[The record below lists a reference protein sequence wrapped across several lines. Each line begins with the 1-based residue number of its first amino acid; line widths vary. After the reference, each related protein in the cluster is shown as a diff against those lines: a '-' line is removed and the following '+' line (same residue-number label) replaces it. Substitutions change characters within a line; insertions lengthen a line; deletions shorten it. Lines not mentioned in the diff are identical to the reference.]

1 MRRVDDARSARARFR
16 ATHPILQDDY
26 RMATIEPGSP
36 AAERDEMRDEQRD
49 EKVDRKRDEKR
60 DEKRSDKPRAARRS
74 DKGDKADNAG
84 NDARM
89 SEQRSAR
96 VAGLE
101 SYGRLYG
108 SSAVMQDLYEQIR
121 RVSVTDATA
130 LIVGESGTGKELVAR
145 TIHEESHRRDGPFI
159 AVNCGAIPD
168 ELIEAELFGHEKG
181 SFTGAVQAR
190 DGHFEHARGGTLFLD
205 EVTEMSLLHQVKL
218 LRALESGEYYP
229 VGSNEAIRGDV
240 RVIAAT
246 NRDPLAA
253 VRDNALREDLMYR
266 LAVFPLRAP
275 PLRERERDR
284 ELLAQLFLT
293 ELNDEA
299 GTQKAFSKRALET
312 VRNWSWPGNVRELK
326 NAVYRAFILAEKHVE
341 IAHPQLVPRVKKPV
355 TQGDAMSVWIG
366 TPLADAQKQIIL
378 GTLKH
383 CGGDKR
389 LAARTLG
396 VSLKTLY
403 NRLGSYGAEDG
414 ETGAPDDTG
423 INEADDTRDTE

>member
-1 MRRVDDARSARARFR
+1 
-16 ATHPILQDDY
+16 
-26 RMATIEPGSP
+26 MASIEPGSP
-36 AAERDEMRDEQRD
+36 AAERDEPRATRDERD
-49 EKVDRKRDEKR
+49 
-60 DEKRSDKPRAARRS
+60 ARRNE
-74 DKGDKADNAG
+74 KGNEKGRKAGRDSGHDASQQAG
-84 NDARM
+84 DDAGRKAQGK
-89 SEQRSAR
+89 EPR
-96 VAGLE
+96 VPGLQ
-101 SYGRLYG
+101 SYGLLYG
-108 SSAVMQDLYEQIR
+108 SSTIMQDLYAQIE

-145 TIHEESHRRDGPFI
+145 TIHDRSERRDGPFI

-218 LRALESGEYYP
+218 LRALETGDYRP
-229 VGSNEAIRGDV
+229 VGSNETIRGDV
-240 RVIAAT
+240 RIIAAT
-246 NRDPLAA
+246 NRDPVVA
-253 VRDNALREDLMYR
+253 VKDNALREDLMYR

-293 ELNDEA
+293 ELNDES
-299 GTQKAFSKRALET
+299 GTQKVFSKRALET

-326 NAVYRAFILAEKHVE
+326 NAVYRAFILAEKQVE
-341 IAHPQLVPRVKKPV
+341 IAHPQLVPKVKKPV

-378 GTLKH
+378 GTLKY

-414 ETGAPDDTG
+414 EAPLPDDG
-423 INEADDTRDTE
+423 DNEGEARDAG

>member
-1 MRRVDDARSARARFR
+1 
-16 ATHPILQDDY
+16 
-26 RMATIEPGSP
+26 MATIEPGSP
-36 AAERDEMRDEQRD
+36 AAERDAMRDEQRNEMLD
-49 EKVDRKRDEKR
+49 ERPDEKR
-60 DEKRSDKPRAARRS
+60 AGKRSEKRSGVPRAAARR
-74 DKGDKADNAG
+74 DKTDKPDKPD
-84 NDARM
+84 DARM
-89 SEQRSAR
+89 SEERSAR

-121 RVSVTDATA
+121 RVSVTEATA

-145 TIHEESHRRDGPFI
+145 TIHEESNRRDGPFI

-246 NRDPLAA
+246 NRDPVAA
-253 VRDNALREDLMYR
+253 VRDMALREDLMYR

-284 ELLAQLFLT
+284 ELLAQLFLN
-293 ELNDEA
+293 ELNDES
-299 GTQKAFSKRALET
+299 GTQKVFSKRALET

-326 NAVYRAFILAEKHVE
+326 NAVYRAFILAEKQVE

-414 ETGAPDDTG
+414 DAPPPEDIDSDEGDD
-423 INEADDTRDTE
+423 ARDDA

>member
-1 MRRVDDARSARARFR
+1 MPS
-16 ATHPILQDDY
+16 
-26 RMATIEPGSP
+26 IEPGLP
-36 AAERDEMRDEQRD
+36 AAERDDERAERRN
-49 EKVDRKRDEKR
+49 EKANDT
-60 DEKRSDKPRAARRS
+60 RRS
-74 DKGDKADNAG
+74 DPAG
-84 NDARM
+84 P
-89 SEQRSAR
+89 R
-96 VAGLE
+96 VAGLH
-101 SYGRLYG
+101 SYGLLYG
-108 SSAVMQDLYEQIR
+108 SSAIMRELYGQIE
-121 RVSVTDATA
+121 RVALTDATA

-145 TIHEESHRRDGPFI
+145 TIHAQSTRRDGPFI

-168 ELIEAELFGHEKG
+168 DLIEAELFGHEKG

-190 DGHFEHARGGTLFLD
+190 EGHFEHARGGTLFLD
-205 EVTEMSLLHQVKL
+205 EVTEMSMLHQVKL
-218 LRALESGEYYP
+218 LRALETGEYYP

-240 RVIAAT
+240 RIIAAT
-246 NRDPLAA
+246 NRDPVTA
-253 VRDNALREDLMYR
+253 VKENALREDLMYR

-293 ELNDEA
+293 ELNDES
-299 GTQKAFSKRALET
+299 GTQKVFNKRALET

-326 NAVYRAFILAEKHVE
+326 NAVYRAFILAEKTVE

-378 GTLKH
+378 GTLKY

-403 NRLGSYGAEDG
+403 NRLGSYGAEDSDTSTPD
-414 ETGAPDDTG
+414 ESTSDSDAGAAGNTH
-423 INEADDTRDTE
+423 